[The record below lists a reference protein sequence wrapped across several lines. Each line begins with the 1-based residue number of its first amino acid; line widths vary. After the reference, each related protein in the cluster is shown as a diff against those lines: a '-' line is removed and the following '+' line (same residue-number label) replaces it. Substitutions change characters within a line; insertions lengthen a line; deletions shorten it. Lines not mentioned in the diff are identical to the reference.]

1 MASQCDDSRAECPDR
16 WRDAEVSTP
25 FAVEV
30 NDRLFHIVRDRALQL
45 HLRWERFGSTTLRVI
60 CRTESVYCRELS
72 SSGCCRRPSRGW
84 RLMGI
89 SGACDS
95 VNRRLFFV
103 DLWDEEGYGQ

>member
-30 NDRLFHIVRDRALQL
+30 NDRLFHIVRDRVLQL

-60 CRTESVYCRELS
+60 CRTESVYCREMS
-72 SSGCCRRPSRGW
+72 SSESWLEIDGDFRR
-84 RLMGI
+84 L
-89 SGACDS
+89 CDS

-103 DLWDEEGYGQ
+103 DLWDEEGYGE